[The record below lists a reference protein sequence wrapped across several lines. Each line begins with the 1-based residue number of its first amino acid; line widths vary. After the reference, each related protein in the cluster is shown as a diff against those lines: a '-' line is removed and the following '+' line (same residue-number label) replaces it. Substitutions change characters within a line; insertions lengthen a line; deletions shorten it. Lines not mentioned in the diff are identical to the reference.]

1 MSAFTAEQ
9 IKGHAAKVVEVL
21 KDDFQLSDLAT
32 IVPMV
37 MEITEQA
44 EGMTSEEKHE
54 SAEGMIDF
62 VLAETDLWGPDAI
75 IDPIA
80 ATVLK
85 ALIPVVA
92 KLAKGE
98 FKINRPA

>member
-1 MSAFTAEQ
+1 MSAFTPEQ
-9 IKGHAAKVVEVL
+9 IKEHSAKIVETL
-21 KDDFQLSDLAT
+21 KDDFQLSDLAV
-32 IVPMV
+32 IVPLV
-37 MEITEQA
+37 MEITERV
-44 EGMTSEEKHE
+44 TSMSNEDKHAT
-54 SAEGMIDF
+54 AEGMIDF

-92 KLAKGE
+92 KLAKGG
-98 FKINRPA
+98 FKINQG